1 MRIKATH
8 HANQSNAT
16 LDYVADT
23 RLNLAQAIWSDTRGK
38 EVMAYTTSASLS
50 LTCNSRTWRASAA

>member
-16 LDYVADT
+16 LAYVADT

-38 EVMAYTTSASLS
+38 EVMAYTTSVSLS
-50 LTCNSRTWRASAA
+50 RPCNLRS